1 MSVFRRAADRLADFL
16 YAGRK
21 VSLHFIADYDT
32 ARYVLP
38 LIKKL
43 IADDEDGET
52 YRTALVD
59 WHRVERPPLA
69 LYDGEASFCRIDGP
83 LQWVGDRRFP
93 LGGLVL
99 SSGVTAHLDP
109 FEADALYDHMKA
121 TIERAIREWIA
132 EHGLRDWPRVPV
144 EFDRTEADRKAKAM
158 IADWAARQ
166 ERENS
171 VAEADTGG
179 PDHV

>member
-21 VSLHFIADYDT
+21 VSLHFTADYDT

-43 IADDEDGET
+43 IAEGEDGEA
-52 YRTALVD
+52 YRTALID
-59 WHRVERPPLA
+59 WQRCERPPLA

-83 LQWVGDRRFP
+83 LQWAGNHAFP
-93 LGGLVL
+93 LGGLIL

-109 FEADALYDHMKA
+109 FEAGALHDHMRA
-121 TIERAIREWIA
+121 TIERAIRAWIA
-132 EHGLRDWPRVPV
+132 DHDLRDRPLVPV
-144 EFDRTEADRKAKAM
+144 EFNRDEADRKANTM
-158 IADWAARQ
+158 IADWATRQ
-166 ERENS
+166 ERENP
-171 VAEADTGG
+171 VAETDAEGSND
-179 PDHV
+179 V

>member
-1 MSVFRRAADRLADFL
+1 MSLFRRAADRLADFL

-21 VSLHFIADYDT
+21 VSLHFTTDYDT

-52 YRTALVD
+52 WRIALID
-59 WHRVERPPLA
+59 WHRTERPPLA

-83 LQWVGDRRFP
+83 VQWADHHAFP
-93 LGGLVL
+93 LGGLIL

-109 FEADALYDHMKA
+109 FEAGALHDHMKA
-121 TIERAIREWIA
+121 AIERAIRSWIA
-132 EHGLRDWPRVPV
+132 EHGLRDQLRVPV
-144 EFDRTEADRKAKAM
+144 EFDRGEADRKAKTM

-166 ERENS
+166 VGEYPT
-171 VAEADTGG
+171 AETDAEG
-179 PDHV
+179 PDHA